1 MLQQYKKI
9 MVAVDG
15 SDEAEL
21 AFKKAVNVAIR
32 NNGELLLA
40 HVIDTRSFQTVSS
53 FDGMLAEQATEMA
66 KQTLADYESNA
77 KKAGLNNVTS
87 VVEYGSP
94 KQIIAKEI
102 PEDNQV
108 DLIMLGATGLNAVER
123 LFIGSVSE
131 YVIRNAAC
139 DVLVVRTDLENQL
152 PPKKDQLMK
161 SCVSEGISKV
171 KLLKITCLDTAF
183 FALQKIKSL
192 IERLSSHDS

>member
-77 KKAGLNNVTS
+77 KKAGLNNV
-87 VVEYGSP
+87 P
-94 KQIIAKEI
+94 
-102 PEDNQV
+102 
-108 DLIMLGATGLNAVER
+108 M
-123 LFIGSVSE
+123 
-131 YVIRNAAC
+131 
-139 DVLVVRTDLENQL
+139 
-152 PPKKDQLMK
+152 
-161 SCVSEGISKV
+161 
-171 KLLKITCLDTAF
+171 
-183 FALQKIKSL
+183 FALPFQ
-192 IERLSSHDS
+192 

>member
-15 SDEAEL
+15 SEEAEL
-21 AFKKAVNVAIR
+21 AFQKAVNVAIR
-32 NNGELLLA
+32 NNGELLA

-66 KQTLADYESNA
+66 KQTLADYETNA
-77 KKAGLNNVTS
+77 KKAGLSKVTT
-87 VVEYGSP
+87 VIEYGSP

-131 YVIRNAAC
+131 FVIRNAAC

-152 PPKKDQLMK
+152 PKKKDK
-161 SCVSEGISKV
+161 
-171 KLLKITCLDTAF
+171 
-183 FALQKIKSL
+183 
-192 IERLSSHDS
+192 

>member
-94 KQIIAKEI
+94 KQIIARES

-152 PPKKDQLMK
+152 PAKDHTK
-161 SCVSEGISKV
+161 
-171 KLLKITCLDTAF
+171 A
-183 FALQKIKSL
+183 
-192 IERLSSHDS
+192 